1 MQQRTI
7 QTGQRAGR
15 RLIWSNKN
23 MSNNM
28 DWRFQH
34 KEQDTK
40 LIHQEICLLHGHIML
55 VWSSAHQSC
64 ENILV
69 LIKNMHSLQRKH
81 CQIKTWE
88 FWKMYHEVK
97 KPNKYLRISLISSKV
112 TSLLSSCYAA
122 NPLYTVA
129 PPVLHKYD
137 FLLISELACVGIF
150 TVL

>member
-1 MQQRTI
+1 MHMQQRTI

-81 CQIKTWE
+81 CQIRPGSFEKCIVKWRNQINTWE
-88 FWKMYHEVK
+88 FLW
-97 KPNKYLRISLISSKV
+97 YLQRWQV
-112 TSLLSSCYAA
+112 F
-122 NPLYTVA
+122 
-129 PPVLHKYD
+129 
-137 FLLISELACVGIF
+137 FLLAMLPIPCTL
-150 TVL
+150 